1 MSIHNVVHTQVRFK
15 INLPVLNS
23 KKHLERPC
31 DTTTETKK
39 PKIQKSKAF
48 VKGPK
53 LLDFLVFLGFFWFL
67 GFALK
72 KPCFF
77 FGFLL
82 ENQKNTRFF
91 WFFCWVSGEKPK
103 KPCAFLDFCW
113 KTKKTQGF
121 FGFSA
126 GFLVKNQKKT
136 LFFLDFCWKTK
147 KTMVS
152 LRRNPKNKKKP
163 RKTKKSKNCE
173 VALKV
178 LKLLDFWI
186 FGSLSL

>member
-1 MSIHNVVHTQVRFK
+1 MSIHNVVHTQVRFE

-53 LLDFLVFLGFFWFL
+53 LLDFLVFLGFFWFF
-67 GFALK
+67 GFRPK
-72 KPCFF
+72 ETMVF

-91 WFFCWVSGEKPK
+91 L
-103 KPCAFLDFCW
+103 AFLLGFW
-113 KTKKTQGF
+113 RKTKKTLCF
-121 FGFSA
+121 FGF
-126 GFLVKNQKKT
+126 LLENQKKHKV
-136 LFFLDFCWKTK
+136 FLVF
-147 KTMVS
+147 
-152 LRRNPKNKKKP
+152 
-163 RKTKKSKNCE
+163 
-173 VALKV
+173 
-178 LKLLDFWI
+178 LLGFW
-186 FGSLSL
+186 

>member
-53 LLDFLVFLGFFWFL
+53 LLDFLVFLGFFWFF
-67 GFALK
+67 GFRTK
-72 KPCFF
+72 ETMVF

-91 WFFCWVSGEKPK
+91 LFFCWVSGEKPK
-103 KPCAFLDFCW
+103 KPCVFLDFCW

-121 FGFSA
+121 FCFSA
-126 GFLVKNQKKT
+126 GFLVKNQKKPC
-136 LFFLDFCWKTK
+136 FFLDFCWKTK
-147 KTMVS
+147 KNHGFVETK
-152 LRRNPKNKKKP
+152 PKKP
-163 RKTKKSKNCE
+163 KKT
-173 VALKV
+173 
-178 LKLLDFWI
+178 
-186 FGSLSL
+186 